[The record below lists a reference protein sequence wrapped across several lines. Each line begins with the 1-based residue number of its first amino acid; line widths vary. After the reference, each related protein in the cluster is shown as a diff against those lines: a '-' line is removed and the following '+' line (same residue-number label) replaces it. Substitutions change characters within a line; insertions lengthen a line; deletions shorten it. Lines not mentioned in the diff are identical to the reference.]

1 MMDASLPPDV
11 TFVIAAY
18 NSADTI
24 AAAVESALA
33 QDEVT
38 LEVVVVD
45 DQSSDNTREVVSG
58 LMKQDARVRLIALER
73 NLGPG
78 GARNAGIDAAVGRW
92 IAVLDSDDVIQ
103 PLRTRRMID
112 RAESGPA
119 EIVLDNLDVV
129 YTDGRAR
136 ETMFS
141 ANFLE
146 QQGTLTLEN
155 FIASNIIFRST
166 FNFGYMKPMF
176 RREFLNENALRFRP
190 DLRIGED
197 YLLLASALAVGARCA
212 IEPSPGYIYNIREGS
227 ISRVLEIQHV
237 DAMIAADE
245 DFLSRYTLPPAAS
258 EAQRMRTR
266 SLIEARHFLMLVS
279 SIKRRSIMDVI
290 KIAAKD
296 PVALRH
302 LRMPIEARLKKLRGA
317 VFPAPLPTD
326 MKRQAS

>member
-58 LMKQDARVRLIALER
+58 LTQQDARVRLIALER

-119 EIVLDNLDVV
+119 EIVVDNLDVV

-136 ETMFS
+136 ETMFP
-141 ANFLE
+141 ANFLG
-146 QQGTLTLEN
+146 QLGTLTLEN

-266 SLIEARHFLMLVS
+266 SLVEARHFLMLVS

-317 VFPAPLPTD
+317 VFPTPLPTD

>member
-58 LMKQDARVRLIALER
+58 LTQQDARVRLIALER

-112 RAESGPA
+112 RAEIGPA
-119 EIVLDNLDVV
+119 EIVVDNLDVV

-136 ETMFS
+136 ETMFP
-141 ANFLE
+141 ANFLG
-146 QQGTLTLEN
+146 QLGTLTLEN

-245 DFLSRYTLPPAAS
+245 DFLSRYALPPAAS

-266 SLIEARHFLMLVS
+266 SLVEARHFLMLVS

-317 VFPAPLPTD
+317 VFPTPLPTD

>member
-58 LMKQDARVRLIALER
+58 LTQQDARVRLIALER

-112 RAESGPA
+112 RAESGTA
-119 EIVLDNLDVV
+119 EIVVDNLDVV

-136 ETMFS
+136 ETMFP

-146 QQGTLTLEN
+146 QLGTLTLEN

-245 DFLSRYTLPPAAS
+245 DFLSRYALPPAAS

-266 SLIEARHFLMLVS
+266 SLVEARHFLMLVS

-317 VFPAPLPTD
+317 VFPTPLPTD

>member
-58 LMKQDARVRLIALER
+58 LTQQDARVRLIALER

-112 RAESGPA
+112 RAESGTA
-119 EIVLDNLDVV
+119 EIVVDNLDVV

-136 ETMFS
+136 ETMFP

-266 SLIEARHFLMLVS
+266 SLVEARHFLMLVS

-317 VFPAPLPTD
+317 VFPTPLPTD

>member
-58 LMKQDARVRLIALER
+58 LTQQDARVRLIALER

-119 EIVLDNLDVV
+119 EIVVDNLDVV

-258 EAQRMRTR
+258 EAQGMRTR
-266 SLIEARHFLMLVS
+266 SLVEARHFLMLVS

-317 VFPAPLPTD
+317 VFPTPLPTD

>member
-11 TFVIAAY
+11 TFVIAAF

-58 LMKQDARVRLIALER
+58 LMKQDARVRLIALEG

-92 IAVLDSDDVIQ
+92 IAILDSDDVIQ

-119 EIVLDNLDVV
+119 EIVVDNLDVV

-136 ETMFS
+136 ETMFP

-245 DFLSRYTLPPAAS
+245 DFLSRYALPPAAS

-266 SLIEARHFLMLVS
+266 SLVEARHFLMLVS

-317 VFPAPLPTD
+317 VFPTPLPTD

>member
-1 MMDASLPPDV
+1 MMDASLQPDV

-119 EIVLDNLDVV
+119 EIVVDNLDVV

-136 ETMFS
+136 ETMFP

-245 DFLSRYTLPPAAS
+245 DFLSRYALPPAAS

-266 SLIEARHFLMLVS
+266 SLVEARHFLMLVS

-317 VFPAPLPTD
+317 VFPTPLPTD

>member
-103 PLRTRRMID
+103 PLRARQMID
-112 RAESGPA
+112 RAESSTA
-119 EIVLDNLDVV
+119 EIVVDNLDVV

-136 ETMFS
+136 ETMFP

-146 QQGTLTLEN
+146 QQGTLKLEN

-212 IEPSPGYIYNIREGS
+212 IEPSPGYIYNVREGS

-266 SLIEARHFLMLVS
+266 SLVEARHFLMLVS

>member
-1 MMDASLPPDV
+1 MDAPLPPDV

-24 AAAVESALA
+24 AAAIESALA

-38 LEVVVVD
+38 VEVIVVD

-58 LMKQDARVRLIALER
+58 LTQQDARVRLIALER

-119 EIVLDNLDVV
+119 EIVVDNLDVV

-266 SLIEARHFLMLVS
+266 SLVEARHFLMLVS

-317 VFPAPLPTD
+317 VFPTPLPTD

>member
-45 DQSSDNTREVVSG
+45 DQSSDNTREVVLG
-58 LMKQDARVRLIALER
+58 LSQQDARVRLIALER

-112 RAESGPA
+112 RAESGTA
-119 EIVLDNLDVV
+119 EIVVDNLDVV

-136 ETMFS
+136 ETMFP
-141 ANFLE
+141 ANFLG
-146 QQGTLTLEN
+146 QLGTLTLEN

-176 RREFLNENALRFRP
+176 RREFLNENAVRFRP

-245 DFLSRYTLPPAAS
+245 DFLSRYALPPAAS

-266 SLIEARHFLMLVS
+266 SLVEARHFLMLVS

-317 VFPAPLPTD
+317 VFPTPLPTD

>member
-1 MMDASLPPDV
+1 MMDAPLPPDV

-24 AAAVESALA
+24 AAAIESALA

-38 LEVVVVD
+38 VEVIVVD

-58 LMKQDARVRLIALER
+58 LTQQDARVRLIALER

-119 EIVLDNLDVV
+119 EIVVDNLDVV

-266 SLIEARHFLMLVS
+266 SLVEARHFLMLVS

-317 VFPAPLPTD
+317 VFPTPLPTD

>member
-38 LEVVVVD
+38 PEVVVVD

-58 LMKQDARVRLIALER
+58 LTQQDARVRLIALER

-112 RAESGPA
+112 RAESGTA
-119 EIVLDNLDVV
+119 EIVVDNLDVV

-136 ETMFS
+136 ETMFPV
-141 ANFLE
+141 NFLG
-146 QQGTLTLEN
+146 QLGTLTLEN

-245 DFLSRYTLPPAAS
+245 DFLSRYALPPAAS

-266 SLIEARHFLMLVS
+266 SLVEARHFLMLVS

-317 VFPAPLPTD
+317 VFPTPLPTD